1 MNKSDLMR
9 EIAKKMSISQKDS
22 LRFINIF
29 EDVMANEL
37 LKDGS
42 YNDDWN
48 CNTDYFN
55 VKGSKYAVDLNAGV
69 STFVTSYAAGSKSY
83 ETVLNTLKK
92 TWDAALKKR

>member
-42 YNDDWN
+42 IMRSEERRVGKE
-48 CNTDYFN
+48 CR
-55 VKGSKYAVDLNAGV
+55 L
-69 STFVTSYAAGSKSY
+69 
-83 ETVLNTLKK
+83 
-92 TWDAALKKR
+92 